1 MIGTLRWRHIL
12 IVASLAVLSLLA
24 WIYAMAT
31 IRAMAREADATIPR
45 VVRVIEA
52 IERISDAAVALD
64 AMARELAHAHEADD
78 ALEIGQADALF
89 RDSLHKAKLDIPRPF
104 TRDEAL
110 HARRLLEQH
119 ERYIDDLRHLESV
132 SMARQARIDY
142 YNERLRPLFTLIT
155 ADADYLKNLAR
166 QRMDLFLDES
176 REMSRQSTR
185 RLLVILFLAAA
196 ATGFSIYFFD
206 RSVLRPVRRIRKLA
220 LEIRDGNLDAWTDI
234 PPAPT
239 SRDEIG
245 QLAEAINAMVQA
257 RSQAEKELAR
267 TAGALSA
274 SSALNRAIIDSTS
287 DGVAALDPDFRI
299 ILHNEAFSRQ
309 FFALFGVTPA
319 IGDRLLDLLDPFPR
333 ERATAAALWG
343 RTLGGEASH
352 VTEAISG
359 KNPEPRYLDLRFDA
373 LRDSQGHIT
382 GALHIARDVT
392 EQKRMERELRQSATE
407 LDRRVRERT
416 AELTGLMESI
426 PAIVWISRDPQCR
439 TIAGNRTAHEFLG
452 MAQGKNLSLTPGDAP
467 APKHFQV
474 YAQGLPVPGSEL
486 PMQRAG
492 RDGVPIRGVELEMRF
507 DNGQRRFLFGN
518 ASPLRDEAGVVT
530 GVIGAFVDITDRKNL
545 ERDLHRAKD
554 AAERASRA
562 KSRFLADVSHEI
574 RTPMNAVIGMAEV
587 LLRSSLP
594 PEQGEC
600 ARTIRQAAGHL
611 LDLLNDI
618 LDLSKIEADKL
629 VPQNAEFD
637 LRDLLDSV
645 VKTFS
650 LNAREKGVSLD
661 LRLAPDVP
669 GRLFGDGRRLRQILI
684 NLVGNAVKFTERGRV
699 TTSVD
704 RRPVPEGG
712 DSALVPLAFAVEDT
726 GIGIAPAKL
735 PHIFD
740 DFTQAHDA
748 NAEKYGGTGL
758 GLAISRHLAR
768 MLGGD
773 ITAVS
778 REGRGSVFTAT
789 ALFRPPASGET
800 LPADIPGQI
809 RQTAD
814 RPGGRRLTKILL
826 VEDNPVN
833 VKVAQLHLDKMG
845 HDTTVAA
852 DGFAALKTLA
862 RESYDLVLM
871 DLELPGMDGIEVA
884 RRIRAGE
891 AGADRAATP
900 IVAMTAHVLDE
911 AREQCRAAGMDSY
924 MAKPVNFFEL
934 EALIERLLAQAPHVA
949 TGKQPLFDK
958 EQAKRRMGI
967 DDQTLEPIFQAALE
981 EFGDLLERLQHA
993 ADAGDAQALRIHA
1006 HTLKSVGATLGFSR
1020 GVALLA
1026 DISTAAKNG
1035 DMEAVRKRTQE
1046 LAHLFGQGLLEI
1058 NAA

>member
-12 IVASLAVLSLLA
+12 IVASLALLSLLA
-24 WIYAMAT
+24 WIYAMVT

-45 VVRVIEA
+45 VVRVMEA
-52 IERISDAAVALD
+52 IERISDAAGMLD
-64 AMARELAHAHEADD
+64 AMARELAHANETDD

-89 RDSLHKAKLDIPRPF
+89 RDSLRQAKLEIPRPF

-119 ERYIDDLRHLESV
+119 ERYIDDLRHLESAV
-132 SMARQARIDY
+132 MARQARIDY
-142 YNERLRPLFTLIT
+142 YNERLRPLFTLIA
-155 ADADYLKNLAR
+155 ADAEYLKGLAR
-166 QRMDLFLDES
+166 QRMDLFLDDS
-176 REMSRQSTR
+176 REMSRQSAR

-206 RSVLRPVRRIRKLA
+206 RSVLKPVRRIKKLA
-220 LEIRDGNLDAWTDI
+220 LEIKDGNLDARADI
-234 PPAPT
+234 RPPGAV
-239 SRDEIG
+239 RDEIG

-257 RSQAEKELAR
+257 RSQAERELSR
-267 TAGALSA
+267 TAVALSA
-274 SSALNRAIIDSTS
+274 SNTLNRAIIDSTS
-287 DGVAALDPDFRI
+287 DAVAALDPDFRI

-309 FFALFGVTPA
+309 FDALFGVTPA
-319 IGDRLLDLLDPFPR
+319 IGDSLLDLLDAFPP
-333 ERATAAALWG
+333 ERAQAAALWG
-343 RTLGGEASH
+343 RALDGEIVH

-359 KNPEPRYLDLRFDA
+359 KNAEPRYIDLRFDA

-392 EQKRMERELRQSATE
+392 EQTRMERELRQSASE

-439 TIAGNRTAHEFLG
+439 TITGNRAAHEFLG
-452 MAQGKNLSLTPGDAP
+452 MAPEKNLSMTPGDAP

-474 YAQGLPVPGSEL
+474 YAQGVPVPAMEL
-486 PMQRAG
+486 PMQRAA

-507 DNGQRRFLFGN
+507 DNGHKRCLFGN
-518 ASPLRDEAGVVT
+518 ASPLRNEAGVVT
-530 GVIGAFVDITDRKNL
+530 GVIGAFVDITDRKDL

-554 AAERASRA
+554 AAERASQA

-587 LLRSSLP
+587 LLRSTLP

-650 LNAREKGVSLD
+650 LNAREKGISLD

-684 NLVGNAVKFTERGRV
+684 NLVGNAVKFTERGTV
-699 TTSVD
+699 TLGVD

-712 DSALVPLAFAVEDT
+712 DAAMVPLAFAVEDT

-789 ALFRPPASGET
+789 TLFRQADPDRTQPA
-800 LPADIPGQI
+800 AVPGL
-809 RQTAD
+809 RVENAD
-814 RPGGRRLTKILL
+814 RPRPGRPAKILL

-845 HDTTVAA
+845 HEITVAA
-852 DGFAALKTLA
+852 DGFLALKILA
-862 RESYDLVLM
+862 REAFDLVLM

-911 AREQCRAAGMDSY
+911 AREKCRAAGMDSY

-934 EALIERLLAQAPHVA
+934 EALIERLLTRSPLAAADKP
-949 TGKQPLFDK
+949 PLFDK

-967 DDQTLEPIFQAALE
+967 DDQTLEPIFQAALK
-981 EFGDLLERLQHA
+981 EFGELLEKMQHA

-1006 HTLKSVGATLGFSR
+1006 HTLKSVGATLGFSQ
-1020 GVALLA
+1020 GVAFLE
-1026 DISTAAKNG
+1026 DVSMAAKNG
-1035 DMEAVRKRTQE
+1035 DLEAVRKRTQE
-1046 LAHLFGQGLLEI
+1046 LAHLYGQGLLET